1 MINLNNEMA
10 QIVPVLEKITKNSN
24 ETYENAWDMI
34 CDWEGRK
41 DYRAF
46 VKDKARSLDAA
57 SFFEKIEALEQM
69 ADFRFS
75 ASDCYGNSAEERIES
90 FTEYFYAILLNSV
103 LEKSKIFDEGKAS
116 EKSALAECKKSID
129 KKIKNR

>member
-10 QIVPVLEKITKNSN
+10 QIAPVLEKITKNSN

-57 SFFEKIEALEQM
+57 SLFERIEAFEQM

-75 ASDCYGNSAEERIES
+75 TSDFYGNSVEERIES
-90 FTEYFYAILLNSV
+90 FTEYFYATVLNSV
-103 LEKSKIFDEGKAS
+103 LEKSKIFDRGKAS
-116 EKSALAECKKSID
+116 EKSALAECKKLID